1 MYIANV
7 TNDCD
12 NITSSN
18 YTNYDNLTI
27 NTCTNSENNIEI
39 VKPLIT
45 IIPCVMSLIC
55 LITPMVYTLTKALFN
70 KK

>member
-18 YTNYDNLTI
+18 TTYYGNITHNRYKNILNDYDNMTQTTCTI
-27 NTCTNSENNIEI
+27 NENNIDI
-39 VKPLIT
+39 
-45 IIPCVMSLIC
+45 IIPSLLLTIPCC
-55 LITPMVYTLTKALFN
+55 L
-70 KK
+70 